1 MAQYTITIDVD
12 ITSMSD
18 TELAKAIA
26 NIKRV
31 SSFDK
36 ALKAEAVARMTNR
49 GTTAIAAGGE
59 VLKLTMAKDRDG
71 WDSKKF
77 KADHPDLYEEYVIHK
92 DTYSP
97 RISS

>member
-1 MAQYTITIDVD
+1 MAKYTINIDVD
-12 ITSMSD
+12 VTSMSD
-18 TELAKAIA
+18 AALAQAIA

-31 SSFDK
+31 NAFDK
-36 ALKAEAVARMTNR
+36 ALKAEAAARMTDR

-77 KADHPDLYEEYVIHK
+77 KADHPDLYEEYVVRR